1 MRSKIKI
8 ICIVFVIKSQ
18 NKKSIFSKQMNLK
31 NSLVQFKQF
40 RVVRNNSK
48 QFDQNSSKQF
58 REEFNLNRF
67 SSTWTT
73 FKIVWFNLLEM
84 FNSLVQSRRTTNAVW
99 IIRHSSVWIGQPYLG
114 LMPSLMSY
122 VMFFQR
128 KKCTLYHASLTYIF
142 LVQGWL

>member
-67 SSTWTT
+67 SST
-73 FKIVWFNLLEM
+73 
-84 FNSLVQSRRTTNAVW
+84 
-99 IIRHSSVWIGQPYLG
+99 
-114 LMPSLMSY
+114 
-122 VMFFQR
+122 
-128 KKCTLYHASLTYIF
+128 
-142 LVQGWL
+142 